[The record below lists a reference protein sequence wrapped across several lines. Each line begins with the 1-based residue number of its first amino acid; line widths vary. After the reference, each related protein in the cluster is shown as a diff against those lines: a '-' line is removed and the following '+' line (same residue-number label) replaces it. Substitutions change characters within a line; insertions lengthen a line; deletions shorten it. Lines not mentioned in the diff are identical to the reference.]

1 MKTYQILTL
10 GSISGPYLSNAY
22 TGHEV
27 TDEQSENLLTYLSTI
42 NTHPIR
48 IKYSAILS
56 CENSPKDN
64 RTLIELTDNFN
75 HLNI

>member
-10 GSISGPYLSNAY
+10 GSISGPYLSNTY

-48 IKYSAILS
+48 IKYICYPQL
-56 CENSPKDN
+56 
-64 RTLIELTDNFN
+64 
-75 HLNI
+75 